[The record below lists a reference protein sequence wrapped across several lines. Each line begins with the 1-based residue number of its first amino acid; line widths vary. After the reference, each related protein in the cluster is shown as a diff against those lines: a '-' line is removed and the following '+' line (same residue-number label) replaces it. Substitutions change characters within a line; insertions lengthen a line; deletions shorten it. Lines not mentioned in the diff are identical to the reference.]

1 MEHYSKKTPTPVC
14 QRRLTKEFDELIQN
28 PLPNIKITH
37 NPDDILDW
45 YCMIYGLEE
54 PGFIGGEYIFNIK
67 MAANY
72 PFDPP
77 EFYFLTP
84 NGRFDTGKKLCFS
97 NSSYHKESWSPMWTI
112 KTIILG
118 FLSFF
123 LEKSS
128 SGIGHLTTDINEKNT
143 YACTSQKF
151 NETKLKKI
159 LKQFSESE
167 QLNSGDVAIN
177 K

>member
-1 MEHYSKKTPTPVC
+1 MAKQPTPVC
-14 QRRLTKEFDELIQN
+14 QRRLTKEFEELIVT
-28 PLPNIKITH
+28 PLPNIKIAH
-37 NPDDILDW
+37 SPDNILDW

-54 PGFIGGEYIFNIK
+54 PGFKEGEYIFNIR
-67 MAANY
+67 MSPNY

-84 NGRFDTGKKLCFS
+84 NGRFDVDKKLCFS

-123 LEKSS
+123 LEKTS
-128 SGIGHLTTDINEKNT
+128 SGIGHLTTSVEEKNK
-143 YACTSQKF
+143 YALTSANYNK
-151 NETKLKKI
+151 TKISKI
-159 LKQFSESE
+159 LGLF
-167 QLNSGDVAIN
+167 N